1 MNEVCFGHVYC
12 DQREIPFVVYE
23 RGICVSLEFLKMLED
38 LKRCL
43 AAIQIDYVFS
53 CVVDS
58 YQRSDSCVE
67 C

>member
-1 MNEVCFGHVYC
+1 
-12 DQREIPFVVYE
+12 VVYE

-58 YQRSDSCVE
+58 YQRSDSGVE